1 MTITERHYDDHTW
14 MMAVDT
20 STAYMTAA
28 LSKGGLWAGEMTS
41 RAERNHSLY
50 LVPALQSLLDEE
62 GLRARELGG
71 FAIGVGPGSY
81 TGVRIGVTVA
91 KTFAWTHGLALLGV
105 SSLEAM
111 ALGGAY
117 LSLQAAPLEEEE
129 TVVARGGK
137 LDAMETVLKSA
148 RETGETTWIVPM
160 IEARRGQAFTS
171 VYKASPDGW
180 RCVAE
185 DGIRLTAPWIGEWTR
200 LAEQDR
206 PDRVLFAGETGLHEQ
221 AIASLGEAWGGRV
234 DKTGHGIRARFV
246 AELGR
251 MRWKRGELEH
261 VHALVPNYTQLAEAE
276 AKLLAKRP

>member
-1 MTITERHYDDHTW
+1 MKMTEPLYEKHKW

-28 LSKGGLWAGEMTS
+28 LSQGELWSGELTS

-50 LVPALQSLLDEE
+50 LVPALQNLMDEA
-62 GLRARELGG
+62 GIRSRELGG

-117 LSLQAAPLEEEE
+117 FSIRQAEPAQE
-129 TVVARGGK
+129 
-137 LDAMETVLKSA
+137 DTVLVHGGRLHA
-148 RETGETTWIVPM
+148 MDAVLAHVRHTGETIWIVPM

-171 VYKASPDGW
+171 VYEASPAGW
-180 RCVAE
+180 RCVAA
-185 DGIRLTAPWIGEWTR
+185 DSIRLTAPWIAEWTQM
-200 LAEQDR
+200 AEQDR
-206 PDRVLFAGETGLHEQ
+206 PDRVLFAGETAMHEE
-221 AIASLGEAWGGRV
+221 AIGTLEGVWGERV
-234 DKTGHGIRARFV
+234 SKTEHGIRARFV

-251 MRWKRGELEH
+251 MRWERGDLEH

-276 AKLLAKRP
+276 AKLLAKGK